1 MANPYLSAFNNQFLE
16 FIEDILRLFPND
28 PDLIACKNSLLM
40 IKRINPRL
48 IIMSWKQFI
57 ATPYEKE
64 IEEGGLDYF
73 ISKDYT
79 KDLSNVDDVEKITS
93 VIERLRT
100 PLKNL
105 HDDDKGIA
113 MKYINNLTKL
123 SLMYQ

>member
-1 MANPYLSAFNNQFLE
+1 MPSPYLSAFNNQFLE
-16 FIEDILRLFPND
+16 FIEDILRLFTND

-57 ATPYEKE
+57 AVPYEKE

-73 ISKDYT
+73 ISKDYA
-79 KDLSNVDDVEKITS
+79 KDLQNVDDAEKIMS

-105 HDDDKGIA
+105 HDSDKVTA